1 MDEFSRNVLS
11 DFSHTME
18 DIGTNY
24 MSNDRSDAVVLRGE
38 QFFQKFLNLRIL
50 WFVFILVMGLGF
62 AHFLA

>member
-50 WFVFILVMGLGF
+50 
-62 AHFLA
+62 